1 VTPEQAIA
9 LLTVPE
15 WPPPVAAQW
24 PRRVNRKQ
32 GEEWPVG
39 MLVQGI
45 IESRSTLKHSAS
57 TPGAKA
63 NQPYPVL
70 YLRRLRMVDGQRE
83 WGPDGARVLFHGMHT
98 AVEEDL
104 PAMMPLPGLMLTAVF
119 RGYDGP
125 NEFVNIKCL
134 VTTYGGPILPWMDE
148 ALRAPIEQPGQR
160 PAAQQARQAGGRPT
174 EAPPRP
180 APEAGE
186 PSPSPA
192 SGSNQRTED
201 FEIELPRITNADQAK
216 AYIKTQSEAWRR
228 DFERQAD
235 AAKRDRSLAHLPP
248 LQMWLALITR
258 TWTAQGVVARAHGE
272 AA

>member
-1 VTPEQAIA
+1 MTPEQMDA
-9 LLTVPE
+9 LLGGE
-15 WPPPVAAQW
+15 WPPPTEHWPPRDKSKWRVGMTLVGRIETRLRLPRPEGS
-24 PRRVNRKQ
+24 PRR
-32 GEEWPVG
+32 GEPYTA
-39 MLVQGI
+39 LV
-45 IESRSTLKHSAS
+45 
-57 TPGAKA
+57 
-63 NQPYPVL
+63 
-70 YLRRLRMVDGQRE
+70 LRRH
-83 WGPDGARVLFHGMHT
+83 PDGRRVTYHGWRT
-98 AVEEDL
+98 ADEDL
-104 PAMMPLPGLMLTAVF
+104 DGMPLDPGLLFGVVY
-119 RGYDGP
+119 RGERNKFEDFKFWSTWHDDP
-125 NEFVNIKCL
+125 L
-134 VTTYGGPILPWMDE
+134 
-148 ALRAPIEQPGQR
+148 AQ
-160 PAAQQARQAGGRPT
+160 PAAREPQTRQAGGRPT

-201 FEIELPRITNADQAK
+201 FEVELPLIANTNQAK
-216 AYIKTQSEAWRR
+216 AYVKAQSEAWRR